1 MMKITLG
8 SGFRLAARCLLGASV
23 IATLA
28 ASPAAADTTVKWLY
42 VETNPQVIDYWKDVV
57 QEFVAKN
64 PGTHVDMQFLE
75 NEAFKAKLP
84 TLLQSSDA
92 PDLFYTWAGGVMRAQ
107 ADAGALKDISKDMAG
122 DWGQSFRPSAL
133 EALTYKDKVWG
144 APDKA
149 SVVEFF
155 YNKALFKKAG
165 VDATQI
171 RTWND
176 FLKAV
181 TALKKAGITPIS
193 VGGGEKW
200 PVHFYWVY
208 LAIRQ
213 GGEEAFK
220 EATSGNGD
228 GFAGETFVKAG
239 ELFKQLVDLEPFQPG
254 WLGTNWPAMLGTF
267 GDGRAAMVLSF
278 SGTTPTLQRKNS
290 TNGLG
295 IPEADLG
302 TFSFP
307 MVEGGKG
314 EPTDTMGGINGW
326 LVSKKASKEAI
337 DFLRFLTSAENQ
349 KRLAERNL
357 NIPVVKGA
365 ETALTDPLLKQA
377 AEEFARST
385 YQQNFYDQD
394 LGPAVGRVVNDAT
407 TDLASGAITPE
418 ETAQQI
424 QDAWELEQ

>member
-57 QEFVAKN
+57 QEFVGKN

-165 VDATQI
+165 VDATRI

-176 FLKAV
+176 FLTAV

-220 EATSGNGD
+220 EATGGNGD
-228 GFAGETFVKAG
+228 GFAGENFVKAG
-239 ELFKQLVDLEPFQPG
+239 ELFKQLTDLEPFQPG
-254 WLGTNWPAMLGTF
+254 WLGTNWPATLGTF

-278 SGTTPTLQRKNS
+278 SGTTPVLQQKNS
-290 TNGLG
+290 TNGQG
-295 IPEADLG
+295 IPDADLG

-314 EPTDTMGGINGW
+314 APTDTMGGINGW
-326 LVSKKASKEAI
+326 LVSKQASKESI

-349 KRLAERNL
+349 KKLAARNL

-365 ETALTDPLLKQA
+365 ETAITDPLLKQA
-377 AEEFARST
+377 AEAFAQSS

-424 QDAWELEQ
+424 QEAWELEQ